1 MLLGLV
7 SLCLA
12 GMLSLASCGGES
24 NADSVRISRFERL
37 MLDTPD
43 EALVDALTQFREEHP
58 TPLLRISLTD
68 ERYMDLVSD
77 YRADNVM
84 RMVDD
89 TVQRY
94 FSDLSWLKKDL
105 DNALGRAWKMDS
117 TVSYSDVIT
126 FISNGGYA
134 SRVAADRD
142 SRSIVIS
149 IDEYVTPQMERYGYF
164 GEPLYIV
171 RLCRPEYIVP
181 DCMAE
186 VARQHIALP
195 QGEMTLL
202 DYIVA
207 EGKVMYFLHEV
218 LPSTNDTI
226 LFRYTANQMEW
237 MEDNEANV
245 WGYFVQ
251 KKLLFEHDYSRL
263 RNFIDDAPKTNAFQ
277 ESAPRTV
284 SYIGW
289 HIVRQY
295 AKRSKCSLHDLLE
308 DTDAQHILSES
319 GYRP

>member
-1 MLLGLV
+1 MSRTSGYRLLLLLGLV

-117 TVSYSDVIT
+117 TVSYNDVIT
-126 FISNGGYA
+126 SIMGGSYA

-149 IDEYVTPQMERYGYF
+149 
-164 GEPLYIV
+164 
-171 RLCRPEYIVP
+171 
-181 DCMAE
+181 
-186 VARQHIALP
+186 
-195 QGEMTLL
+195 
-202 DYIVA
+202 
-207 EGKVMYFLHEV
+207 
-218 LPSTNDTI
+218 
-226 LFRYTANQMEW
+226 
-237 MEDNEANV
+237 
-245 WGYFVQ
+245 
-251 KKLLFEHDYSRL
+251 
-263 RNFIDDAPKTNAFQ
+263 
-277 ESAPRTV
+277 
-284 SYIGW
+284 
-289 HIVRQY
+289 
-295 AKRSKCSLHDLLE
+295 
-308 DTDAQHILSES
+308 
-319 GYRP
+319 